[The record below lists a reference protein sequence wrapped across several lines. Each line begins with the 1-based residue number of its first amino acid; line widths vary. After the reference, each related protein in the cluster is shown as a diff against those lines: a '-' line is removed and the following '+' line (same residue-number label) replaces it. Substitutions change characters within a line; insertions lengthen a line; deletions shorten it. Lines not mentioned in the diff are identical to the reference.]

1 MVDVL
6 HGEVALM
13 LVPVAGAAILGA
25 ALLQCTGRAGLT
37 AGRLI
42 DRYRHQ
48 RGIERYATKVIPLV
62 RKMLA

>member
-1 MVDVL
+1 MP
-6 HGEVALM
+6 
-13 LVPVAGAAILGA
+13 VPVAGAAILGA
-25 ALLQCTGRAGLT
+25 ALLQRIGRAGLT

-48 RGIERYATKVIPLV
+48 HGIERYATKVIPLV